1 VASNELGRALLRYD
15 EEKRSLPHIHLH
27 PLYKWQREFLND
39 SNPNLYLT
47 AANQVGKSSVQIIK
61 FIHLATEPSCWPKF
75 FPAASARGVKPNLFW
90 YFYPDAKT
98 LDQEFETKWK
108 LYLPKVHSSHKKY
121 GYKIGK
127 NGTHV
132 EWLKFNS
139 GVNIRF
145 LTYSQ
150 RLTALQAGTVFYV
163 GLDEECPIDYLP
175 ELQVRTN
182 SVSGLISSVF
192 TATLGQ
198 DYWRRVMEPDVSKG
212 ELEMLPSARKM
223 QISLFDCQNYE
234 DGTSSHW
241 TDAQITLAIERC
253 TSEKEVLRR
262 IMGKFVKE
270 SVFDLEHTLPL
281 DRDVHLVKPF
291 WLQGYAYYA
300 GIDYGSGGIR
310 TSQSSVFIIAVHPD
324 YDRGYVVYH
333 RRYDREQL
341 TAQNLL
347 DKLVEHASLKKIALA
362 EVAFDYAAPDI
373 GIIGEAMGLPISKA
387 NKRRKAGHQIFYS
400 LLKENRIFW
409 FDSDEVEFEKFSEEA
424 VSYSIDTADKNKSND
439 DMVDAARYGL
449 MVIPWAFHGFGKIV
463 HGDTPQVTKNMTAHE
478 AYAARIRLLQEARP
492 NERTLEELAV
502 EDGDGDD
509 ELQYWSAQYDID
521 G

>member
-1 VASNELGRALLRYD
+1 MWRSVWAGGQPWRPRASRPGQKPRH
-15 EEKRSLPHIHLH
+15 RSAATRHIWPH
-27 PLYKWQREFLND
+27 
-39 SNPNLYLT
+39 
-47 AANQVGKSSVQIIK
+47 
-61 FIHLATEPSCWPKF
+61 EPPR
-75 FPAASARGVKPNLFW
+75 PP
-90 YFYPDAKT
+90 
-98 LDQEFETKWK
+98 
-108 LYLPKVHSSHKKY
+108 
-121 GYKIGK
+121 
-127 NGTHV
+127 
-132 EWLKFNS
+132 
-139 GVNIRF
+139 
-145 LTYSQ
+145 
-150 RLTALQAGTVFYV
+150 QAGPAV
-163 GLDEECPIDYLP
+163 LP
-175 ELQVRTN
+175 EPAP
-182 SVSGLISSVF
+182 G
-192 TATLGQ
+192 A
-198 DYWRRVMEPDVSKG
+198 RVDRLRFAYCS
-212 ELEMLPSARKM
+212 
-223 QISLFDCQNYE
+223 CQNYE

-409 FDSDEVEFEKFSEEA
+409 FDSDEVEFEKFSQFP
-424 VSYSIDTADKNKSND
+424 
-439 DMVDAARYGL
+439 RGRQ
-449 MVIPWAFHGFGKIV
+449 HGRSVGGV
-463 HGDTPQVTKNMTAHE
+463 GQ
-478 AYAARIRLLQEARP
+478 L
-492 NERTLEELAV
+492 ERHPLK
-502 EDGDGDD
+502 
-509 ELQYWSAQYDID
+509 Q
-521 G
+521 